1 MVFLRKAAA
10 AALGMVFLGLVGC
23 SGGEPVVSFAGEVRQ
38 VLDSNCVSCHV
49 EGQPGYE
56 ASGLALDSYE
66 SVMKGTRFG
75 KVVIPGDAQGSVLV
89 MLVEG
94 RADPSISM
102 PHGANRRMYAEEIR
116 ILRKWVEQ
124 GAANN

>member
-1 MVFLRKAAA
+1 MVFLRKAAG
-10 AALGMVFLGLVGC
+10 AALGVLFLGLLGC
-23 SGGEPVVSFAGEVRQ
+23 SGGEPVVSFSAQVKQ

-49 EGQPGYE
+49 EGQAGYE
-56 ASGLALDSYE
+56 ASGLALNSYE
-66 SVMKGTRFG
+66 GVMKGTRFG
-75 KVVIPGDAQGSVLV
+75 KVVLPGNAQDSVLV

-124 GAANN
+124 GAENN